1 MRADRL
7 LSLLMLLQ
15 SRGQMTAEALARRL
29 EVSERTIYRDID
41 ALSAAGI
48 PIYGESG
55 PTGGFAL
62 LNSYRTNLTGL
73 TEGEVRALFMLS
85 IPAPLEELGV
95 SQELR
100 SALLKLSA
108 ALPDSHRRNEAK
120 VRQRF
125 HLDSAWWR
133 QGEEQMPH
141 LPTIHHA
148 LWQDRQLHLVYRSPV
163 GMPIKRRVAP
173 YGLVAKAGVWYL
185 VCARQQAGARSQAVR
200 VHRVSDLLEV
210 QIAEETFDHPLDFD
224 LPAFWQAWCL
234 EYESLLTG
242 FTATVRVAPEFVPEL
257 PRRFGSQIHHKIAQA
272 GPPDEAGWITLE
284 LSFQS
289 FEDARDRLLSFGR
302 GAEVV
307 EPYALHRS
315 ILDYAEQI
323 ILLYRH

>member
-15 SRGQMTAEALARRL
+15 SRGQMTAQALAREL

-41 ALSAAGI
+41 ALSVAGI
-48 PIYGESG
+48 PIYGETG
-55 PTGGFAL
+55 PEGGYAL

-73 TEGEVRALFMLS
+73 TDGEVRALFMLS

-95 SQELR
+95 SQELCT
-100 SALLKLSA
+100 ALLKLSA
-108 ALPDSHRRNEAK
+108 ALPESHRRDEAK

-141 LPTIHHA
+141 LPTIHRA
-148 LWQDRQLHLVYRSPV
+148 LWEDRQLHLVYRSPV
-163 GMPIKRRVAP
+163 GVPIRRKVAP

-185 VCARQQAGARSQAVR
+185 VCARQQAVR

-210 QIAEETFDHPLDFD
+210 QIAEETFVHPPDFD
-224 LPAFWQAWCL
+224 LAAFWQEWCT

-272 GPPDEAGWITLE
+272 GPPDEAGWITIE
-284 LSFQS
+284 LSFKS
-289 FEDARDRLLSFGR
+289 FEDARDHILSFGR
-302 GAEVV
+302 GVAVV
-307 EPYALHRS
+307 APLALHRS
-315 ILDYAEQI
+315 VLDFAEQI
-323 ILLYRH
+323 VALYDP